1 MRNRAMGS
9 VCLLTVMATACG
21 SAEQPEV
28 VEQIVVREPGA
39 AAPAPAA
46 APVEA
51 QDAPEVGA
59 VDLVALGEDA
69 FQVCTGCHMVD
80 ASGRSAAGPN
90 LYGVIGRKAGSLEG
104 YDYSDAFAASDITWD
119 ETSLD
124 GFLADPQTY
133 LPGNEMLAGAVPDD
147 ETRAAVIAYLAT
159 QGE

>member
-1 MRNRAMGS
+1 MRNRAIAT
-9 VCLLTVMATACG
+9 VCLLTVSVAACG
-21 SAEQPEV
+21 SSEQSEV

-39 AAPAPAA
+39 PASAA
-46 APVEA
+46 AAVEA

-90 LYGVIGRKAGSLEG
+90 LYGVVGRKAGSLEG
-104 YDYSDAFAASDITWD
+104 YVFSDAFAASDITWD
-119 ETSLD
+119 EASLD
-124 GFLADPQTY
+124 GFLADPASY

-147 ETRAAVIAYLAT
+147 EARAAIIAYLAA